1 MRLGRSGSAIPGP
14 LDEAVPAPRFAALRR
29 SLRALRNR
37 SYRIFATG
45 LVISTVGSWMQMMA
59 QSWLVLELTD
69 SGKALGLVFALQTL
83 PMLLIGAFAGVIAD
97 RVDNHRLLAWTSFGG
112 VVQASSLGVM
122 QATGHITVGW
132 IYAFALGMVSAFDR
146 PAMQA
151 LVYELAGPDDLSS
164 AIGLGST
171 INNTGRLLGPSLA
184 GVLLATAG
192 MATVFFLNAATY
204 AALIVCLLALRH
216 APRFARIGTGARAN
230 LRDGFRYVW
239 GDPTLRLAMLVMFV
253 IGTFAYNFGALVPAM
268 VHFEFHASALAVG
281 LVQAVG
287 GVGAILGGL
296 FAGSLHRPTTRLL
309 GIVATCFGLAVFASA
324 LAPSVAVF
332 TIVWL
337 PLGLASAIFTTVDQ
351 TLLQRESAPEY
362 QGRVMSLFAVAWMGT
377 TPIGGLIAGT
387 IVDQWSARA
396 AIGFGGVMAILAGLG
411 ALAYASTRVRP
422 EVELAT
428 SAGAPLAGR
437 TGEVRA

>member
-14 LDEAVPAPRFAALRR
+14 LDEAAPAPRFTALRR

-112 VVQASSLGVM
+112 VVQASCLGVM

-132 IYAFALGMVSAFDR
+132 IYAFALGIGMVSAFDR

-192 MATVFFLNAATY
+192 MATVFFLNAAT
-204 AALIVCLLALRH
+204 
-216 APRFARIGTGARAN
+216 
-230 LRDGFRYVW
+230 
-239 GDPTLRLAMLVMFV
+239 
-253 IGTFAYNFGALVPAM
+253 FG
-268 VHFEFHASALAVG
+268 
-281 LVQAVG
+281 G
-287 GVGAILGGL
+287 G
-296 FAGSLHRPTTRLL
+296 
-309 GIVATCFGLAVFASA
+309 
-324 LAPSVAVF
+324 
-332 TIVWL
+332 
-337 PLGLASAIFTTVDQ
+337 
-351 TLLQRESAPEY
+351 
-362 QGRVMSLFAVAWMGT
+362 
-377 TPIGGLIAGT
+377 
-387 IVDQWSARA
+387 A
-396 AIGFGGVMAILAGLG
+396 AISMRRNI
-411 ALAYASTRVRP
+411 S
-422 EVELAT
+422 
-428 SAGAPLAGR
+428 
-437 TGEVRA
+437 